1 MATTLPDA
9 AALSRQLIAAAE
21 NHATPQEMAALMS
34 QMDLLFAAHQDLVYA
49 TCLRFTHEPELAIEL
64 AQDTF
69 LLAYER
75 LSTFRGESRF
85 GTWLV
90 SIARFHCLNALR
102 KRRDLLSHDGVL
114 EATDPTRSVL
124 NRLRRQE
131 REELLRQTA
140 SAVLNAEEQAAVHLR
155 YTEQLSILR
164 IEELLKLES
173 ASGARGLL
181 QRARRKL
188 GRELRRR
195 LT

>member
-1 MATTLPDA
+1 MA
-9 AALSRQLIAAAE
+9 
-21 NHATPQEMAALMS
+21 
-34 QMDLLFAAHQDLVYA
+34 QMDTLFAAHQDLVYA
-49 TCLRFTHEPELAIEL
+49 TCLRFAHQPELAIEL

-75 LSTFRGESRF
+75 LSTFRGEARF

-102 KRRDLLSHDGVL
+102 KRRDFLSEDGVL
-114 EATDPTRSVL
+114 EGTDPARSVL
-124 NRLRRQE
+124 ERLRCQE
-131 REELLRQTA
+131 REELLRDA
-140 SAVLNAEEQAAVHLR
+140 ANAVLDPEEQTAVHLR
-155 YTEQLSILR
+155 YTEHLSIQR
-164 IEELLKLES
+164 IEEQLGLQS

-195 LT
+195 LADLGHGSSFVNESAS